1 MLKTVQIIL
10 STIGITL
17 SVYGLITYEYRLNFL
32 MILFLGL
39 FMLTLGIK
47 EFGREKIIWLFSSWR
62 IYIFGICVYTKLHI
76 NLKS

>member
-10 STIGITL
+10 STIGIPL

-47 EFGREKIIWLFSSWR
+47 EFGRERKLYGCFLVGVFIFS
-62 IYIFGICVYTKLHI
+62 VYVSIQSFILI
-76 NLKS
+76 